1 MFEIISTTREKS
13 NYCKQKNIL
22 KNFHWKHIIL
32 YTTSLNYPIITIMDR
47 KNQNEFLKLKNYSSF
62 LFDLGL
68 DVSFFQEKD
77 IKLEQGK
84 IEEKLKS
91 IKDID
96 DFIKDW
102 QIKNDFQLILR
113 NKNISSKNILLLSEK
128 NSFIN
133 FDQPKINPELLEKMF
148 LSIGQNIDEF
158 FIINIDMEQLM
169 ENHIIKIDKILELY
183 FTILNPR
190 IFIDMCS
197 IDLGKFFKVNKLN
210 LNFDYFKIPSVSNIM
225 KNQSLKRKAWVKLKL
240 LKAKLDEF

>member
-1 MFEIISTTREKS
+1 ME
-13 NYCKQKNIL
+13 
-22 KNFHWKHIIL
+22 
-32 YTTSLNYPIITIMDR
+32 R
-47 KNQNEFLKLKNYSSF
+47 KNENEFLKLKNYSSF

-133 FDQPKINPELLEKMF
+133 FDQPKIKPELLEKMF

-197 IDLGKFFKVNKLN
+197 IDLGKFFKFNKLN
-210 LNFDYFKIPSVSNIM
+210 LKCNEKSEFKT
-225 KNQSLKRKAWVKLKL
+225 
-240 LKAKLDEF
+240 

>member
-1 MFEIISTTREKS
+1 MFEIISTTRKKS

-32 YTTSLNYPIITIMDR
+32 YTTSLNYPIITIMER

-102 QIKNDFQLILR
+102 QTKNDFQLILR
-113 NKNISSKNILLLSEK
+113 NKNISSKNILLLSER
-128 NSFIN
+128 NTFIN
-133 FDQPKINPELLEKMF
+133 FDQHKKKPELLDKMF
-148 LSIGQNIDEF
+148 RSIGQNIDEF
-158 FIINIDMEQLM
+158 LIINIDVEKLM
-169 ENHIIKIDKILELY
+169 ENHKNKIDEILELY
-183 FTILNPR
+183 FTILNPT

-197 IDLGKFFKVNKLN
+197 VDLGKFFKINKLN
-210 LNFDYFKIPSVSNIM
+210 SNLDYFKIPSVSNIM
-225 KNQSLKRKAWVKLKL
+225 KNQSLKREAWVQLKL
-240 LKAKLDEF
+240 LKAKLDEL